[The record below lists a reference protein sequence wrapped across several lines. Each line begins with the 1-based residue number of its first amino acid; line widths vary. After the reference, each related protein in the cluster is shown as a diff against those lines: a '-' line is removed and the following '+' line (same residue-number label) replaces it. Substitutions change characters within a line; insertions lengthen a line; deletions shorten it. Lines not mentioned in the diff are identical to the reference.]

1 MTFHRSCYSCCF
13 VFCRITLGVCDE
25 DVPHHGSQCLGFA
38 GHPVVRPPRVVV
50 VRDGM
55 ANVTLPDLQKEGK
68 RNRERFLRL
77 SFYLEAEKYSR
88 DILIPVKNLLSQR
101 YFLLYSSI
109 KSVDSINMTKRM
121 KKCIIFYIKI
131 HVLDLCNFFNTYYP
145 SLLTNYSSF
154 KNPNFLKSL

>member
-88 DILIPVKNLLSQR
+88 DILIPVKNLS
-101 YFLLYSSI
+101 YH
-109 KSVDSINMTKRM
+109 KG
-121 KKCIIFYIKI
+121 IFYCTPASRVWIQLI
-131 HVLDLCNFFNTYYP
+131 
-145 SLLTNYSSF
+145 
-154 KNPNFLKSL
+154 